1 MSAAYGSMELMDPTS
16 SQARISS
23 GQATPAAEETTL
35 PVIREHIVRTPG
47 TCWGKPRIAG
57 TRIKV
62 EQVVLWHERQGMSP
76 AEIVSTWPHLT
87 LADVHA
93 ALAYYHDHREEIEAD
108 LAEGERLF
116 EALKAKQPSL
126 LDKIR
131 RRQADAPDDPLPPG

>member
-1 MSAAYGSMELMDPTS
+1 MEPTS
-16 SQARISS
+16 
-23 GQATPAAEETTL
+23 TTDQSRNPTTSLEPEGVL

-62 EQVVLWHERQGMSP
+62 EQVVIWHERMGMSP
-76 AEIVSTWPHLT
+76 AEIVSRWPHLT
-87 LADVHA
+87 LADISA
-93 ALAYYHDHREEIEAD
+93 ALAYYHDHRAEIDAD

-116 EALKAKQPSL
+116 EELKAKQPSI

-131 RRQADAPDDPLPPG
+131 QRKADVPDDQVSPR

>member
-1 MSAAYGSMELMDPTS
+1 M
-16 SQARISS
+16 
-23 GQATPAAEETTL
+23 ETTPSTHEPSYQGASVPGETTM

-47 TCWGKPRIAG
+47 TCWGKPRITG

-62 EQVVLWHERQGMSP
+62 EQIVLWHERQGLTP

-108 LAEGERLF
+108 LAEGERLY
-116 EALKAKQPSL
+116 EELKAKQPSIL
-126 LDKIR
+126 EKIR
-131 RRQADAPDDPLPPG
+131 LRQADAQDDPLPPG